1 MSNGTP
7 RGGDEGYDPDRRDD
21 RDQRDLPEGRVGR
34 DGWDTEPIPEL
45 PQPPPPPAEPHWS
58 DSAVEGPPEPPPIED
73 PPPPPPLPDPAE
85 AELEG
90 LRYDAAGLPVGPR
103 RVLPLE
109 PEPSPLIS
117 RYLFPTERFRGEW
130 RRHWVHLF
138 PHGALAVGATFL
150 MGYLSGILAR
160 FNADGAMSAVVIGW
174 LVVLAWVGWQ
184 FVDWYFDRFILTNKR
199 VMVIAGVVTRH
210 VAMMPLLRVTDMKYE
225 QSPLGRMLNYGTF
238 VMESA
243 GQDQALRE
251 IKHLPNP
258 NELYLRVC
266 EEMYEP
272 EAVEERLGEESD
284 EDRNERIAGD
294 A

>member
-1 MSNGTP
+1 MSSDNP
-7 RGGDEGYDPDRRDD
+7 RDD
-21 RDQRDLPEGRVGR
+21 GERDR
-34 DGWDTEPIPEL
+34 WDTEPVPPL
-45 PQPPPPPAEPHWS
+45 PSPPAPPDEPRYR
-58 DSAVEGPPEPPPIED
+58 DSLVEGPPEPPPMD
-73 PPPPPPLPDPAE
+73 TPPPPPPLPDPAE
-85 AELEG
+85 AELDG
-90 LRYDAAGLPVGPR
+90 FRYDAAGLPVGPR

-109 PEPSPLIS
+109 PEPSALIS

-138 PHGALAVGATFL
+138 PYGALGVGATFV
-150 MGYLSGILAR
+150 MGYLSGVLAS
-160 FNADGAMSAVVIGW
+160 FNLGNAMTIVVIIWLAVLGW
-174 LVVLAWVGWQ
+174 SGWQ

-225 QSPLGRMLNYGTF
+225 QSPMGRMLNYGTF

-272 EAVEERLGEESD
+272 EAVEARLGEETD
-284 EDRNERIAGD
+284 EEHNERLVGD